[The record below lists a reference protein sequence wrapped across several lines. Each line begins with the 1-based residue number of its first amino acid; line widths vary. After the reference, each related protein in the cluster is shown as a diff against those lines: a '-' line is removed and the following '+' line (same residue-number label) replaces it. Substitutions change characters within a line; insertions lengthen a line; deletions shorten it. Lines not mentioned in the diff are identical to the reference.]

1 MGVAMYT
8 SLLPRFRGRRQY
20 RLDFLYE
27 PPNPLVSLEQ
37 YEKFTHADLRRM
49 SRALL
54 KRELAKVRLRLIYD
68 DNPPFWMIE
77 RLDAIRKALK

>member
-1 MGVAMYT
+1 MYT
-8 SLLPRFRGRRQY
+8 SSLPRFLGSRQH
-20 RLDFLYE
+20 RLDFLYK

-54 KRELAKVRLRLIYD
+54 KRELVKVKMRLIYD
-68 DNPPFWMIE
+68 DNPPSWILK
-77 RLDAIRKALK
+77 RLDAVREALK